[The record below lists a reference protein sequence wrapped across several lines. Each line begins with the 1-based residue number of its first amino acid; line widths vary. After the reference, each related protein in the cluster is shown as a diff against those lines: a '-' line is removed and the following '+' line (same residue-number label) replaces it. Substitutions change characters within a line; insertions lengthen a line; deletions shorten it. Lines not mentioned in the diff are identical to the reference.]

1 MGSPYLYSQEV
12 CERYRIS
19 ERTLHRWTRNKSLE
33 FPQPLRINRRFY
45 FNLSELEAWD
55 ARQGA
60 PAEALDEVTK
70 GLPIVSEVIQDY
82 TTFVQAMRRRRQ
94 ELGISG
100 MELDARSG
108 MQEGY
113 TSKLE
118 NFGRPQGRGMGP
130 VVFPLW
136 LGGLR
141 VGIILVDL
149 PRHPYQPKKA
159 PQLDGANAA

>member
-1 MGSPYLYSQEV
+1 MPAMGYLDTQEV

-19 ERTLHRWTRNKSLE
+19 ERTLHRWMRNKSLE
-33 FPQPLRINRRFY
+33 FPQPFRFGRRFY
-45 FNLSELEAWD
+45 FRLIDLDCWA
-55 ARQGA
+55 AKQGA
-60 PAEALDEVTK
+60 EPTPAADTAL
-70 GLPIVSEVIQDY
+70 GMPIVSEVIQDY

-136 LGGLR
+136 IGGLDL
-141 VGIILVDL
+141 GIILVDL
-149 PRHPYQPKKA
+149 PRRPNKA
-159 PQLDGANAA
+159 DGLTQRPSA